1 MHDDPDQD
9 NALWGCLFASAL
21 VVVVVGLAMLVRWLT

>member
-1 MHDDPDQD
+1 MHNDPDD
-9 NALWGCLFASAL
+9 GNALWGCLISAAL